1 MAGQTTRT
9 PAPPDASRRRPPSP
23 ADRPATRGPRR
34 DLRRHLRRLWLP
46 LGIFAASRLVIYAV
60 FPMARLLPG
69 AGGDVSRYFGYWDSA
84 WYLQVATQGYPTH
97 LVPAPGQTNH
107 AFFPLYPLLIRFGH
121 NLTGLG
127 ALKVGIAINLLAA
140 GLAMAVIW
148 LLVERLLDSTAATR
162 SVILLSFFPWAFIFS
177 FAYSEGLLLLFSSVC
192 LLALVE
198 ERWAIAG
205 MAALLAGAERPD
217 GILLALPCAWA
228 ALIAIRNRKEWKAL
242 LAPALAPWGL
252 VAFFLYLQAHTGDL
266 LANVHARAH
275 GWQTSG
281 VGLNVSAGLKSI
293 SVWIHN
299 PGINP
304 NYPGSVLS
312 IGLFVV
318 ALVLMARWRPP
329 AILWLY
335 TVPVVVLGVI
345 FDTFASL
352 PRFALAAFPLLAA
365 IARPIKGPWFTV
377 VVAASAAFMAIL
389 FVLVGSTQFLTP

>member
-1 MAGQTTRT
+1 V
-9 PAPPDASRRRPPSP
+9 
-23 ADRPATRGPRR
+23 
-34 DLRRHLRRLWLP
+34 
-46 LGIFAASRLVIYAV
+46 GIFAASRLVIYAV
-60 FPMARLLPG
+60 YPIARLLPG
-69 AGGDVSRYFGYWDSA
+69 AGGDVTRYFGYWDSA

-107 AFFPLYPLLIRFGH
+107 AFFPLYPLLIRLGH
-121 NLTGLG
+121 SLTGLG
-127 ALKVGIAINLLAA
+127 ALKVGIAINLVAA

-148 LLVERLLDSTAATR
+148 LLMERLVDDTAATR
-162 SVILLSFFPWAFIFS
+162 TVILLSFFPWAFIFS

-192 LLALVE
+192 LLALLE

-205 MAALLAGAERPD
+205 VAALLAGAERPD

-228 ALIAIRNRKEWKAL
+228 ALVAIRDRKEWKAL
-242 LAPALAPWGL
+242 LAPALSPWGL
-252 VAFFLYLQAHTGDL
+252 VAFFVYLWVHTGDV

-281 VGLNVSAGLKSI
+281 IGLNVSAGLKSI
-293 SVWIHN
+293 SVWLHN

-304 NYPGSVLS
+304 NYPGSLLS
-312 IGLFVV
+312 IVLFVV

-335 TVPVVVLGVI
+335 TVPVVILGIV

-365 IARPIKGPWFTV
+365 VARPVKGPWFTV
-377 VVAASAAFMAIL
+377 LVAASAAFMAIL
-389 FVLVGSTQFLTP
+389 FVIVGSTQFLTP